1 MNQTDDDMRSLAA
14 LWEESA
20 TDGLLDDD
28 LLASIIEDDEDY
40 VDEYFDPDEFE

>member
-1 MNQTDDDMRSLAA
+1 MNQIYDDLASLAA

-20 TDGLLDDD
+20 PADMRGDD
-28 LLASIIEDDEDY
+28 LLAAIIEDDEDY